1 MAHSSLIPLGLPLG
15 LIAGCITYGIVRAS
29 GAEVAE
35 SVMIAKWAGF
45 KINLL
50 VGGVKN
56 VLMLDV
62 ISLMLMR
69 PASALA
75 TLWAVAAIFTKT

>member
-1 MAHSSLIPLGLPLG
+1 
-15 LIAGCITYGIVRAS
+15 
-29 GAEVAE
+29 
-35 SVMIAKWAGF
+35 
-45 KINLL
+45 
-50 VGGVKN
+50 
-56 VLMLDV
+56 MLDV